1 MSTKNTTTTGA
12 ASSAAAAT
20 INDSDMKSPTS
31 KFILFDPHPCGWG
44 YQIKVLNFWFNLQR
58 EDRTASRSSQF

>member
-20 INDSDMKSPTS
+20 NNNDSDIKSPTS
-31 KFILFDPHPCGWG
+31 KYFLANLHPRSSCG
-44 YQIKVLNFWFNLQR
+44 QKQSMMLNIEFNL
-58 EDRTASRSSQF
+58 